1 MKPRLLQMGRLLPS
15 LEGKLNAAYDVVLLP
30 AEGQDEFLAREGA
43 SFDGLVTSAATG
55 AKASLL
61 DALPNV
67 RVISSFGVG
76 LDQIDL
82 GAAAKRGIPVGYTP
96 DVLNDCVADIAFAL
110 LLDVARGASAS
121 DRFVRAGR
129 WVNERYPL
137 ATKVSGKK
145 LGIVGLGRIGR
156 AIAKRAGGFDM
167 EIRYTNRRPAE
178 GVAFTYEPDLRA
190 LARWCDF
197 LVVAAAGGAQS
208 RGLVSAEV
216 LEALGPQ
223 GFLVNIARGTV
234 VDEAALVKAL
244 QSKQIAG
251 AGLDVFEREPHVP
264 EALFALDNVVLL
276 PHVAS
281 GTHETRQAM
290 GDLVF
295 ENLQRFFAG
304 QPLAAQAPA

>member
-178 GVAFTYEPDLRA
+178 GVPFTYEPDLRA